1 MEAKQQKNAIDIDK
15 ITKINEFKE
24 LTNAKTSAKDAQAAQ
39 IGYMI
44 EIQCNEYYK
53 KFKPKDRDAK
63 TFIIQLQSQREG
75 EEWISYIE
83 YLRTI
88 ISLNNF

>member
-1 MEAKQQKNAIDIDK
+1 
-15 ITKINEFKE
+15 
-24 LTNAKTSAKDAQAAQ
+24 
-39 IGYMI
+39 MI

-53 KFKPKDRDAK
+53 KLKPKDRDAK
-63 TFIIQLQSQREG
+63 IFILQLQSQREG

-88 ISLNNF
+88 ASLKKF